1 MKSTVFCINIFDCIS
16 EDYIYS
22 YSANKIFYIKYF
34 AIIKI
39 RSIFA
44 LLNER
49 LKNTFVYL
57 ISSLSDRYTYKIT
70 TTV

>member
-1 MKSTVFCINIFDCIS
+1 MKLTVFCINIFDCIS

-34 AIIKI
+34 AITKI

-49 LKNTFVYL
+49 LKNT
-57 ISSLSDRYTYKIT
+57 
-70 TTV
+70 